1 MVRELT
7 ETDTDALIDRY
18 IAPYPGTPGVDE
30 AWLPAFGMPVWAIIG
45 DLLPGRLTEDDGAR
59 EFHIPREAVDA
70 AIAYY
75 HRHQSRIDSRL
86 AQNRGE

>member
-1 MVRELT
+1 MVSELI
-7 ETDTDALIDRY
+7 ETDADALIDRY

-30 AWLPAFGMPVWAIIG
+30 AWLPTYGVPVWAIMG
-45 DLLPGRLTEDDGAR
+45 DLLPGRLTEDDVAR
-59 EFHIPREAVDA
+59 GFRIPREAVDA

-75 HRHQSRIDSRL
+75 YRHQSRIDARL